1 MSRNKAD
8 TLSFNLEDMINAIDT
23 VADWDEGR
31 PHRCV
36 ECLRLFWNPDDFLDH
51 AELCCMI
58 AMKIAYAEEA
68 SFCFA
73 LPVPDETSEAN
84 WRSIVDNLRENR
96 IETPGHEPK
105 LICSASRLYV
115 TIGVRVFPLEPRR
128 ARTIRADTQR
138 TPKLTIHPE
147 LDDAPP
153 VLEMAEKPPTKYP
166 RIFPIGPDGKQIRPK
181 MSCPTCGLVLYR
193 LNFSTHYRTH
203 TGELPFPCTF
213 CKKRFRTTSA
223 LCVHTRCHTGERPY
237 VCTVCGYRC
246 ITKRNLDRHY
256 HNNHVRMSRRAIIR
270 NQNAGYGFQSH
281 MLPRQSDVLDN
292 GGSQHVPGTVAEE
305 EVVVTQEEL
314 ESVDEGNVVTVA
326 SYNPDSEPTTSMS
339 SYSHRLRK
347 K

>member
-1 MSRNKAD
+1 MAGNKAD
-8 TLSFNLEDMINAIDT
+8 SSSFNLEDMINAIDT
-23 VADWDEGR
+23 VADWYEGR

-51 AELCCMI
+51 AELCFMI
-58 AMKIAYAEEA
+58 AMKTAYAEEYA
-68 SFCFA
+68 KRHGLP

-84 WRSIVDNLRENR
+84 QRSTLGNLRENR
-96 IETPGHEPK
+96 IETSGYEP
-105 LICSASRLYV
+105 
-115 TIGVRVFPLEPRR
+115 EPRR

-153 VLEMAEKPPTKYP
+153 VLEMVEKPPKKYP

-193 LNFSTHYRTH
+193 HNFATHYRTH

-223 LCVHTRCHTGERPY
+223 LSVHTRCHTGERPY
-237 VCTVCGYRC
+237 VCSVCGYRC

-270 NQNAGYGFQSH
+270 SQNAGYGFQSH
-281 MLPRQSDVLDN
+281 MLPRLSDVVDN
-292 GGSQHVPGTVAEE
+292 GGSQHVPGTVAQ
-305 EVVVTQEEL
+305 EVVMVTQEEL
-314 ESVDEGNVVTVA
+314 ESVDEGNVLTVA
-326 SYNPDSEPTTSMS
+326 SYNPDSEPTTSTS
-339 SYSHRLRK
+339 SYCRRLRMK
-347 K
+347 